1 MLRDADTAM
10 YRAKAEGRGRRIVF
24 DEAMHRRAVERLQL
38 ESALRQA
45 VEKKE
50 FVLHYQPIISLRD
63 KHIVGFEALLRWHSQ
78 SGLVEPNVFIP
89 VAEQTGLI
97 IPIGD
102 WVLREACM
110 QLRRW
115 QERFS
120 YAPPFIVSVNVSA
133 RQFSQLDF
141 VNTVSRILQ
150 ETGIEA
156 SNLRLE
162 LTESAAMEDPKRTH
176 HMLQELQQQGVRLS
190 IDDFGTVFSS
200 LDQLHRLAV
209 DTLKIDRYFIARMVG
224 DERNQQIVNT
234 IINLAHNLR
243 MKVVAEGAETAEQLT
258 LLDGMACDCVQG
270 YIFSKPLEPKKLE
283 AWMQGSLS
291 TVSLRT
297 D

>member
-1 MLRDADTAM
+1 
-10 YRAKAEGRGRRIVF
+10 
-24 DEAMHRRAVERLQL
+24 
-38 ESALRQA
+38 
-45 VEKKE
+45 
-50 FVLHYQPIISLRD
+50 
-63 KHIVGFEALLRWHSQ
+63 
-78 SGLVEPNVFIP
+78 
-89 VAEQTGLI
+89 
-97 IPIGD
+97 
-102 WVLREACM
+102 
-110 QLRRW
+110 
-115 QERFS
+115 
-120 YAPPFIVSVNVSA
+120 
-133 RQFSQLDF
+133 
-141 VNTVSRILQ
+141 
-150 ETGIEA
+150 
-156 SNLRLE
+156 
-162 LTESAAMEDPKRTH
+162 MEDPKRTH

-190 IDDFGTVFSS
+190 IDDFGTGFSS